1 MRPLFV
7 ICALATPAFADRPVH
22 GSVGGGGS
30 FLLTGAEG
38 DRNRFELA
46 LDVEPASRF
55 GGMVAWRAFDADHHG
70 LLLGGIV
77 YEAGAAR
84 PRLVVDL
91 HGEAGVDL
99 DLTAPVLGGGVRTT
113 ITIWKVLGVGLDS
126 GGYLVVDGVDNTRF
140 VLLTSASAVI
150 RW

>member
-1 MRPLFV
+1 VKALVV
-7 ICALATPAFADRPVH
+7 ICALATPAMADRPIH

-30 FLLTGAEG
+30 FLLTGDRG

-46 LDVEPASRF
+46 VDIEPASRF
-55 GGMVAWRAFDADHHG
+55 GGMLAWRAFDADHHG

-113 ITIWKVLGVGLDS
+113 LTIWKLLGVGLDA

>member
-1 MRPLFV
+1 MKTLVV
-7 ICALATPAFADRPVH
+7 ICALATPALADRPIH

-30 FLLTGAEG
+30 FLLTGDRG

-46 LDVEPASRF
+46 VDIEPASRF
-55 GGMVAWRAFDADHHG
+55 GGMLAWRAFDADHHG

-99 DLTAPVLGGGVRTT
+99 DLTAPVVGGGVRTT
-113 ITIWKVLGVGLDS
+113 LTIWKLLGVGLDT